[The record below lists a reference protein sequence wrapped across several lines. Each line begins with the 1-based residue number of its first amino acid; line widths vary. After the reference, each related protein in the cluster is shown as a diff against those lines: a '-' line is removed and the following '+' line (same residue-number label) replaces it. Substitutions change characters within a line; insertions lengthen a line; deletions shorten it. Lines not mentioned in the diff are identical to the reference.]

1 MCAIS
6 FNPAANLEVGLLMP
20 FLQTRDP
27 RLREVQELVKG
38 HPAAKWKTNDSKGFC
53 LLSKPS
59 CVSLHRAAFQKRV
72 HTSTSLCNAFCKTDR
87 WTARR
92 DAAQRLDCQGE

>member
-1 MCAIS
+1 
-6 FNPAANLEVGLLMP
+6 MP

-38 HPAAKWKTNDSKGFC
+38 HPAAKQKINDSNGFC
-53 LLSKPS
+53 LLPKPS
-59 CVSLHRAAFQKRV
+59 CVSLHRADFQKRV
-72 HTSTSLCNAFCKTDR
+72 HTSTSLCNEFCKTDR